1 MLALLNVA
9 KSEVYLQEYK
19 LSLTRDLVLLK
30 WIISTMLEKK
40 MVDLCYKPMKEKC
53 VEGSWI
59 HSVLVAMGLFRGQLH
74 ARPIIHQKKRTTQ
87 WTKSAYEM
95 KSSWV
100 VQPKFR
106 SSGGLCTGH
115 RCGIHWSKIDILQAC
130 NNGAGAAT
138 TVWEWIFFF
147 FFDKHS
153 DLIEYAG
160 TTIICNYDSYGCILV
175 L

>member
-1 MLALLNVA
+1 MHDPLF
-9 KSEVYLQEYK
+9 
-19 LSLTRDLVLLK
+19 T
-30 WIISTMLEKK
+30 TKK
-40 MVDLCYKPMKEKC
+40 
-53 VEGSWI
+53 
-59 HSVLVAMGLFRGQLH
+59 
-74 ARPIIHQKKRTTQ
+74 KKRTTQ

-106 SSGGLCTGH
+106 SSGGLCTAH

-130 NNGAGAAT
+130 NKGLEQLPPYGSD
-138 TVWEWIFFF
+138 FFF